1 MCTGCRRRG
10 RGARVERLRPR
21 RGDVTAGG
29 QMIWRAGLSM
39 PVENQDR
46 LCRALLKCRRAE
58 LFRERTIL
66 RLGLI
71 KMIARKIRK
80 PEPAA

>member
-1 MCTGCRRRG
+1 
-10 RGARVERLRPR
+10 
-21 RGDVTAGG
+21 
-29 QMIWRAGLSM
+29 MIWRAGLSM